1 MLLLASLRTWLAV
14 SPHCDWFG
22 SDLEVIQE
30 PSAPHWQET
39 AFEEMRAQAILV
51 ETSLPTSGLRA
62 HLGEITSNLCSL
74 GSEE

>member
-39 AFEEMRAQAILV
+39 SFEEIRARADFCNV
-51 ETSLPTSGLRA
+51 RTSSNGTSGP
-62 HLGEITSNLCSL
+62 E
-74 GSEE
+74 